1 MVARTSFEQTTAS
14 IEPWY
19 TGNIAPGISDHYL
32 VTPLEEDVCFIDVS
46 TQNVAFRIEGDGEPI
61 TAVAI
66 TPDGQ
71 WAAIASQSQ
80 QLRIVNVEAQ
90 QVTHTHRLG
99 SPVYIATADARSSL
113 FALGGSDGVV
123 TVWDIAGGYVTH
135 SLKGHGTTV
144 SSVRFNNGDATH
156 FLLASGDIMGTI
168 KVWDLVK
175 RKAIH
180 TLNEHTAAVRG
191 LGFVEDSRRSQS
203 SYALI
208 SGGRDDVVIL
218 YNQSYRAAKVIPMS
232 ESVESCGFF
241 DYDDEPCF
249 YTGGNSAQLKVWS
262 VSSLAVLAQTAKPLE
277 TSEELVIIDV
287 FEVDDALV
295 TTLSDQTIIY
305 YDRRSLLPQLTLAGN
320 HGIIADCK
328 PVGDNLVLATNSP
341 SVRIVR
347 ADAPLQVEFLQGHT
361 DLVNGVDVS
370 PSGQWM
376 VTGGKDGVAI
386 VWHLGD
392 DGHWALHSSYSGHS
406 GSVSSVA
413 IARVDPP
420 QFIITAGAD
429 LTIKKWK
436 ITKGENS
443 TAIYTRRA
451 HDKEINA
458 VDISPNDE
466 HLATASY
473 DKTAKIWDIDSG
485 ETRGVLRGHRRGL
498 WDIAFSPYAPQVATA
513 SGDKTA
519 KVWSLQTFGCVQTL
533 EGHTNSV
540 QRVAWLNPESPQVV
554 STGADGLVKVWSS
567 GEEVAT
573 LDGHDNRIWALAVT
587 ADAVASIITG
597 DADGKI
603 VVWHD
608 VTDEMLKQQQE
619 AEKQRV
625 EDIQRLDR
633 LVASN
638 EMGEAF
644 LLALTLGHSM
654 KLYHVITQMEDDE
667 QLAAV
672 IESLDQDQ
680 LVSVLKRARDWN
692 TNFRHFEAAQRV
704 VAVVLRRPV
713 AELHAV
719 PAAMKII
726 DALVPYNQRHLAR
739 VDDMIEAS
747 YVLDYCVEE
756 MA

>member
-1 MVARTSFEQTTAS
+1 MVARTNFEQTTAP

-19 TGNIAPGISDHYL
+19 TGNIAPGISDHYII
-32 VTPLEEDVCFIDVS
+32 TPIEEDVCIVDTTSQQV
-46 TQNVAFRIEGDGEPI
+46 VARIEGDGEMV

-66 TPDGQ
+66 TADGQ

-80 QLRIVNVEAQ
+80 QLRIVNVATQE
-90 QVTHTHRLG
+90 VTHTHRLG
-99 SPVYIATADARSSL
+99 LPVYIATADARLLL
-113 FALGGSDGVV
+113 FAFGGSDGVI
-123 TVWDIAGGYVTH
+123 TVWDIVGGYVTH
-135 SLKGHGTTV
+135 TLKGHGTTV
-144 SSVRFNNGDATH
+144 SLVRFNNGDATN
-156 FLLASGDIMGTI
+156 FLLALGDIMGTI
-168 KVWDLVK
+168 KVWDLMK

-191 LGFVEDSRRSQS
+191 LGFVEDSRRLRLAYS
-203 SYALI
+203 LI
-208 SGGRDDVVIL
+208 SGGRDDVLIL
-218 YNQSYRAAKVIPMS
+218 YNQSYRAAKVIPML
-232 ESVESCGFF
+232 ELVELCGFF
-241 DYDDEPCF
+241 DYDGELCF
-249 YTGGNSAQLKVWS
+249 YTGGNGAQLKVW
-262 VSSLAVLAQTAKPLE
+262 LTLGLEVLAQTPKPLE
-277 TSEELVIIDV
+277 TLEELVIIDV
-287 FEVDDALV
+287 VETDDALV
-295 TTLSDQTIIY
+295 VTLSDQTIIY
-305 YDRRSLLPQLTLAGN
+305 YDRTGLMPQLTLAGN
-320 HGIIADCK
+320 HGIIADLK
-328 PVGDNLVLATNSP
+328 PVGDHLVLATNSP
-341 SVRIVR
+341 SVRLVR

-370 PSGQWM
+370 PLGQWM

-386 VWHLGD
+386 VWHCDD
-392 DGHWALHSSYSGHS
+392 DGHWQQHLSYSGHS
-406 GSVSSVA
+406 GLVLTVA

-436 ITKGENS
+436 IARGEHA
-443 TAIYTRRA
+443 TAVYTRRA

-458 VDISPNDE
+458 IDISPNDE
-466 HLATASY
+466 LLATALY

-485 ETRGVLRGHRRGL
+485 ETRGILRGHRRGL
-498 WDIAFSPYAPQVATA
+498 WDVAFSPYAPQVATA
-513 SGDKTA
+513 LGDKTA
-519 KVWSLQTFGCVQTL
+519 KVWLLQTFGCVSTL

-540 QRVAWLNPESPQVV
+540 QRVAWINQKLPQVV
-554 STGADGLVKVWSS
+554 LTGADGLVKVWSL

-587 ADAVASIITG
+587 ADAIALIVTG

-608 VTDEMLKQQQE
+608 VTDEKVRQAQE

-633 LVASN
+633 LVAGN

-654 KLYHVITQMEDDE
+654 KLYHVVQLMTDDD

-672 IESLDQDQ
+672 VDLLDHDQ
-680 LVSVLKRARDWN
+680 LVLVLKRVRDWN

-704 VAVVLRRPV
+704 LKVVLKRSV
-713 AELHAV
+713 DELHGV
-719 PAAMKII
+719 PAVMKML

-739 VDDMIEAS
+739 VDDMMEAS